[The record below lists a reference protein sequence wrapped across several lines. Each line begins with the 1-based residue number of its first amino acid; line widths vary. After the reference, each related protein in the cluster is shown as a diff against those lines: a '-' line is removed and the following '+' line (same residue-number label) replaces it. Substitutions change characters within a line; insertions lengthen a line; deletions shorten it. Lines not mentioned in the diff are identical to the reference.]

1 MRHGKAAN
9 QVFPVVFNDDQLKSL
24 QPPALLIYGDR
35 ECTYDIHL
43 AVSRATQLIENVKVG
58 IIPGANHLTAVSNS
72 EMTNRAIINF
82 LDDNNR

>member
-35 ECTYDIHL
+35 ECTLDIHL